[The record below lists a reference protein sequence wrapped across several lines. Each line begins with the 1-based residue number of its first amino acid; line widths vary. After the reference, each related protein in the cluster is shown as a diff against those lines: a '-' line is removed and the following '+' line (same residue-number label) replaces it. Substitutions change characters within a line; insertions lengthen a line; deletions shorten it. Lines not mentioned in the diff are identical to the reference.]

1 VVAELGDKNMSE
13 HTWTRHAA
21 INRTAGSCGLNDA
34 ITAVAS
40 PLGTAMTDHTP
51 MAGHI
56 LKLLGNVFT
65 QIGQCTATLRANF
78 FNRLMNDV
86 LARQMIG

>member
-1 VVAELGDKNMSE
+1 
-13 HTWTRHAA
+13 
-21 INRTAGSCGLNDA
+21 
-34 ITAVAS
+34 
-40 PLGTAMTDHTP
+40 MTDHPP

-65 QIGQCTATLRANF
+65 EIGQCTTALRASF
-78 FNRLMNDV
+78 FDWLMNDV